1 MEQDVKTTL
10 FGRSIDVN
18 TVKQSFSDG
27 VRTSCSSGVGYLKG
41 VGLVRGF

>member
-10 FGRSIDVN
+10 FGRSNDVH
-18 TVKQSFSDG
+18 TVKQGFSD
-27 VRTSCSSGVGYLKG
+27 VVQTSCSSGVGYFKG